1 MMDILIGKFALIT
14 LCVYMAFS
22 VMCAL
27 RMYFV
32 HNIYVH
38 VEYSQKKW
46 HSFGQ
51 WAPRQYRRLRIL
63 RAVALLL
70 IVVWLAAVIYS
81 AYKQ

>member
-1 MMDILIGKFALIT
+1 MDILLGKFALFA
-14 LCVYMAFS
+14 LGLYALFS

-51 WAPRQYRRLRIL
+51 WAPRQYRRLKIL
-63 RAVALLL
+63 RSLALLL
-70 IVVWLAAVIYS
+70 IALWFAAVIYS
-81 AYKQ
+81 AYRQ